1 MGITGRFH
9 RDSNSPIRTKSSSNG
24 SLRDRMLRRGV
35 NISPFRASCTQPA
48 TENCHQSRAVCSD
61 SSETAQRGGDGDNGS
76 EARARD
82 NPHDTNCLQA
92 TAAKYG
98 SRKTEQKNRTDTQRG
113 GGRKIWTRRGET
125 AGTTGG
131 WRGAEASAW
140 MR

>member
-1 MGITGRFH
+1 MPGG
-9 RDSNSPIRTKSSSNG
+9 
-24 SLRDRMLRRGV
+24 GV

-61 SSETAQRGGDGDNGS
+61 SSETAQRRGDGDNGS

-98 SRKTEQKNRTDTQRG
+98 SRKMERKNRTDTQGG
-113 GGRKIWTRRGET
+113 GGRKIWMRDGEKQQEQLEDGGERRD
-125 AGTTGG
+125 
-131 WRGAEASAW
+131 RAEASAW